1 MIVNFSPFAFVSGKS
16 YIPKRKKAAERT
28 KKKKRTLRVI
38 LFMDNIVFA

>member
-28 KKKKRTLRVI
+28 KKKKTLRVI